1 MTHRPALLCALALL
15 GALSANAFAQAVPTA
30 TRSGTAQVGAGVSL
44 GSPDF
49 GTRYIKGISLF
60 GDLDFGAHLGAEADA
75 HLVSYITPTDIGQ
88 DTFLVG
94 PRYTYRRKRLN
105 FYGKALFGLGEF
117 QYQYDNIPHFHES
130 YFVYA
135 FGGGLDINLSRHYV
149 LRAVDFESQRW
160 PGYRQNGLTPYVT
173 TFGVAYAFR

>member
-1 MTHRPALLCALALL
+1 MNLRPALLCALALL
-15 GALSANAFAQAVPTA
+15 CAPIHNALAQAVPAA
-30 TRSGTAQVGAGVSL
+30 TRAVSAQAGAGVSIA
-44 GSPDF
+44 SPDY

-60 GDLDFGAHLGAEADA
+60 GDLHFGEHLGVEGDV

-88 DTFLVG
+88 DTYLIG
-94 PRYTYRRKRLN
+94 PRYTYRYRRLSP
-105 FYGKALFGLGEF
+105 YGKVLFGLGQF
-117 QYQYDNIPHFHES
+117 QYQYDNIPHYHEN
-130 YFVYA
+130 YFAYA

-149 LRAVDFESQRW
+149 LRAVDFEDQHW